1 MRPRRWGARG
11 ARYKR
16 PDVGERRGG
25 EGRRREENCVCR
37 LSDYQKTLSVRRREK
52 FRREQQMHGLGKGNP
67 SANDTR
73 QLNHKGIWMP
83 PVIAMSRTRFDR
95 VRCELCNPL
104 TGNRRTTSYERAINY
119 RNTRKKPRREFK
131 TVRVK
136 SHISKEFSIVRIEKK
151 LRKYLEGIDT
161 CNPLFFER
169 KLSEL

>member
-1 MRPRRWGARG
+1 MDAPRY
-11 ARYKR
+11 RYVS
-16 PDVGERRGG
+16 P
-25 EGRRREENCVCR
+25 
-37 LSDYQKTLSVRRREK
+37 
-52 FRREQQMHGLGKGNP
+52 
-67 SANDTR
+67 
-73 QLNHKGIWMP
+73 
-83 PVIAMSRTRFDR
+83 SRTRFDR

-136 SHISKEFSIVRIEKK
+136 GHISKEFSIVRIEKK

-169 KLSEL
+169 KLSELWRIEEKKKARKLKARLEIATLWLENRYSTARTTPLLVPPIAVNFDLMIVKAPNATYS